1 MEAAYNRPSM
11 SSTPIRGPERIR
23 RALTGGYP
31 LIYVHSWEESRV
43 ERSLVAMSQ
52 RYFEKPV
59 AYGSWSCV
67 DGLTVGQERWP
78 DTADPVKA
86 LDTILAYEGSGFFL
100 MKDLPAHFAGR
111 LDLVRRLRDA
121 YRQLKGK
128 GKYVVLVSPQLLL
141 PEDIKKEIYVV
152 DYDLPDDAEINYLLT
167 HLAKR
172 FFADGL
178 SEVDLRRLAL
188 GVKGLTQ
195 DEIEHVVTKVFTRSK
210 QFDDA
215 AFMDI
220 LAEKEQASRKEG
232 VLEFVPPRFT
242 VDDIG
247 GLENLKE
254 WLVKRRTLFT
264 REAQEAG
271 MPVPKGLL
279 MMGMSGCGKSL
290 SVKAIS
296 ALWNLPLFRLDMNL
310 VFGTD
315 NPEWSFHRALKAVE
329 GMSPALLWIDEI
341 EMAITGGREGGS
353 GEGALGRIFSAFLTW
368 MQEKD
373 AMVFV
378 AATAN
383 RIHLLPAEVI
393 RKGRFDQVFFLDL
406 PNEVERKAI
415 FGVHLKKRG
424 ADLNK
429 FDVVFLS
436 KATMSYNGAE
446 IESVVQA
453 AAIDAFNEN
462 RVLDEN
468 DLSRIISATVPL
480 AKTME
485 EQIKAIKS
493 WAHNRAVSASK
504 N

>member
-1 MEAAYNRPSM
+1 VAGTA
-11 SSTPIRGPERIR
+11 TVRGPERIR
-23 RALTGGYP
+23 RALLGGYP
-31 LIYVHSWEESRV
+31 IVYVHSWEEARV
-43 ERSLVAMSQ
+43 ERALIGLAQ
-52 RYFEKPV
+52 KFFETPV
-59 AYGSWSCV
+59 PLATWTCV
-67 DGLTVGQERWP
+67 DGLVSGGERLP
-78 DTADPVKA
+78 DTADPVRGLEA
-86 LDTILAYEGSGFFL
+86 VLAQDGPGFVL
-100 MKDLPAHFAGR
+100 MKDLPAHFAR
-111 LDLVRRLRDA
+111 PEVVRRLRDA

-128 GKYVVLVSPQLLL
+128 GRYIVLVSPRLVI
-141 PEDIKKEIYVV
+141 PEELKKEIYVL
-152 DYDLPDDAEINYLLT
+152 DYDLPDETEILYLLG
-167 HLAKR
+167 HHGRRLLGERGFSEPDAK
-172 FFADGL
+172 
-178 SEVDLRRLAL
+178 RLAL
-188 GVKGLTQ
+188 AVKGLTQ
-195 DEIEHVVTKVFTRSK
+195 DEIEHVLTKVFARRNV
-210 QFDDA
+210 FDDA
-215 AFMDI
+215 AYDEI

-232 VLEFVPPRFT
+232 VLEFIPPRFT
-242 VDDIG
+242 IEDIG

-254 WLVKRRTLFT
+254 WLVKRRHLFT
-264 REAQEAG
+264 KEALDAG

-315 NPEWSFHRALKAVE
+315 SPESTFHRALQTVE

-341 EMAITGGREGGS
+341 EMAITGGREGG
-353 GEGALGRIFSAFLTW
+353 GEGGALGRIFSTFLTW

-415 FGVHLKKRG
+415 FGVHLKRRG

-429 FDVVFLS
+429 FDVVFLA
-436 KATMSYNGAE
+436 KATRAFNGAE

-453 AAIDAFNEN
+453 AAIDAYNEGRALMEDDLN
-462 RVLDEN
+462 RVIT
-468 DLSRIISATVPL
+468 STVPL
-480 AKTME
+480 ARTME
-485 EQIKAIKS
+485 EQIKSIKS
-493 WAHNRAVSASK
+493 WAHDRAVSASK
-504 N
+504 